1 MRAPVVSPL
10 HKTVPLFAVAVLMLG
25 LVPMLG
31 VQAAAMAEEAEG
43 SEGAGDAV
51 ALASELSSSGEGE
64 PAGDVDAEGADVGA
78 VALVGAS
85 QLSREVALQPLSEDG
100 SGVLLLADAL
110 AGKPTCFVNQEV
122 ALDSNGSVLGS
133 FIVDGMTYAVTG
145 EGAVELVAVGPAAL
159 AGDLL
164 AGLAG
169 AVPVGSAGAPP
180 SGEGSGSGF
189 QLRLRPLR
197 RGRLPMMPRGI
208 LPLSLRSLRFPGQ
221 LSMTARHTSS
231 SPSARAPSPAAM
243 PTSSPSPLPSSP
255 STSWRSAALPSP
267 PSRWLAA
274 TRNTPPTT
282 ACSSMPTKPAS
293 CSFPR
298 ASRALP
304 ASPRRP
310 RRSLRTRS
318 RIARP

>member
-122 ALDSNGSVLGS
+122 ALDSNASVLGS

-145 EGAVELVAVGPAAL
+145 EGAVELVAVGSAAL

-164 AGLAG
+164 AGLAE
-169 AVPVGSAGAPP
+169 AVPVGSDGVL

-267 PSRWLAA
+267 PSRSLTA
-274 TRNTPPTT
+274 TRTSPPMT
-282 ACSSMPTKPAS
+282 ACSSMPT
-293 CSFPR
+293 
-298 ASRALP
+298 
-304 ASPRRP
+304 
-310 RRSLRTRS
+310 
-318 RIARP
+318 